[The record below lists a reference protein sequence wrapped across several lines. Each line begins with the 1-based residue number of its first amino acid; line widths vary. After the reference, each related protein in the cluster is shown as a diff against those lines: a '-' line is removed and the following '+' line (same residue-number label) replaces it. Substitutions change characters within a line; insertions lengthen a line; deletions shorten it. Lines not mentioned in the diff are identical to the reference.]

1 MCRECDR
8 LRAKN
13 RELME
18 ELEEWRNMDSV
29 HESGDYITIAATLKT
44 NPQPAKLIS
53 ILAENENR
61 VVGIDFFTDALQY
74 SGMGGGDDRRGT
86 NEARWLKVVV
96 AHARRALESVGI
108 FDAVANVRGRGY
120 LMTKQ
125 KAAEVRAVVGIEK

>member
-1 MCRECDR
+1 
-8 LRAKN
+8 
-13 RELME
+13 
-18 ELEEWRNMDSV
+18 MDSV

-44 NPQPAKLIS
+44 NPQPAKLIA

-74 SGMGGGDDRRGT
+74 SGCRGGDDRRGT

-96 AHARRALESVGI
+96 AHARRGLEGVGI
-108 FDAVANVRGRGY
+108 FDAVSNVRGRGY